1 MCMHIFLTV
10 LILQL
15 PPSPQINKDGS
26 LIIHDIQHS
35 DRGNYTCAVENT
47 HGKDEIS
54 YAVNVRGNKKLKVIK
69 YLLVKN
75 IIIFI

>member
-1 MCMHIFLTV
+1 MCICIIFIIV
-10 LILQL
+10 PILQL

-54 YAVNVRGNKKLKVIK
+54 YAVNVRGNKPNKLNM
-69 YLLVKN
+69 YW
-75 IIIFI
+75 

>member
-1 MCMHIFLTV
+1 MV

-15 PPSPQINKDGS
+15 PFSPQIHKDGS
-26 LIIHDIQHS
+26 LVIHDIQHS

-54 YAVNVRGNKKLKVIK
+54 YAVNVRGNNPHK
-69 YLLVKN
+69 
-75 IIIFI
+75 